1 MDSAVRTSIVMAII
15 FAVSQLGAIAMAA
28 SVLGTEVRLFKNPDD
43 PLIPLYYIA
52 AILLFTFASLYVIKK
67 KRENVVKIIFLGA
80 VIYTIFFVLLV
91 TMSKVLN
98 DLAGLLLALAVT
110 AVLGY
115 YLVKKPEWYVIDATG
130 VLMSVGIIGIF
141 GISLSILPVLV
152 LLIVLAI
159 YDAVSVYGTK
169 HMIALAEGVTKM
181 RLPILLVIPKKKGYS
196 YLTQRPLMEKL
207 PEGEEREAMFM
218 GLGDIIIPGVLVV
231 SAFSFLPELTV
242 EGVSGALIVALGTI
256 VGALSGFAALMT
268 FVMKGRPQAGLPLL
282 NGGAMIGYALTYLA
296 VYQDLSFGI
305 TWPW

>member
-43 PLIPLYYIA
+43 PLIPLYYIV
-52 AILLFTFASLYVIKK
+52 AILLFTFASLYIIKK

-91 TMSKVLN
+91 TTSKVLN

>member
-1 MDSAVRTSIVMAII
+1 
-15 FAVSQLGAIAMAA
+15 
-28 SVLGTEVRLFKNPDD
+28 
-43 PLIPLYYIA
+43 
-52 AILLFTFASLYVIKK
+52 
-67 KRENVVKIIFLGA
+67 
-80 VIYTIFFVLLV
+80 
-91 TMSKVLN
+91 
-98 DLAGLLLALAVT
+98 
-110 AVLGY
+110 
-115 YLVKKPEWYVIDATG
+115 
-130 VLMSVGIIGIF
+130 
-141 GISLSILPVLV
+141 
-152 LLIVLAI
+152 
-159 YDAVSVYGTK
+159 
-169 HMIALAEGVTKM
+169 
-181 RLPILLVIPKKKGYS
+181 
-196 YLTQRPLMEKL
+196 MEKL

>member
-91 TMSKVLN
+91 TTSKVLN

>member
-1 MDSAVRTSIVMAII
+1 
-15 FAVSQLGAIAMAA
+15 
-28 SVLGTEVRLFKNPDD
+28 
-43 PLIPLYYIA
+43 
-52 AILLFTFASLYVIKK
+52 
-67 KRENVVKIIFLGA
+67 
-80 VIYTIFFVLLV
+80 
-91 TMSKVLN
+91 
-98 DLAGLLLALAVT
+98 
-110 AVLGY
+110 
-115 YLVKKPEWYVIDATG
+115 
-130 VLMSVGIIGIF
+130 MSVGIIGIF